1 MIINNSRIAKVAK
14 ALKIAGGLRLA
25 KVFEEADPQMKA
37 VEKLCK
43 TYGNLTPLLLAINAL
58 VSYMLAGRGEEYWSS
73 FAAYASMVGEPP
85 ENYLGLIKLVKEFVS
100 NSKYHRLNRAA
111 KLSRLSKLLKCSALA
126 KFENP
131 NDEFIKDPYSL
142 LKVLAECLGS
152 SEFAKT
158 TVFAVKMYYYGVKAC
173 LGTDLVLPAEI
184 KVPVDRRVAFLAYTS
199 GIIDVGEGLSRGEVI
214 KKFKHRAGVVR
225 IAWGRVAELSSI
237 PPVHLD
243 ALLWII
249 GRYAEAG
256 KSIGDI
262 TNRVAELLGSRLPE
276 STLELVIKELLYK
289 LT

>member
-14 ALKIAGGLRLA
+14 ALKTAGGLRLA
-25 KVFEEADPQMKA
+25 KAFEEADPQMKA
-37 VEKLCK
+37 AKKLCG
-43 TYGNLTPLLLAINAL
+43 TYGDLTPLLLAINAL
-58 VSYMLAGRGEEYWSS
+58 VSYMLAGRGEEYWNS
-73 FAAYASMVGEPP
+73 FTAYASTVGEPP
-85 ENYLGLIKLVKEFVS
+85 ENYLGLIELVKEFVS
-100 NSKYHRLNRAA
+100 KSKYHGLARAA
-111 KLSRLSKLLKCSALA
+111 KLSRLNKLLKCSALA
-126 KFENP
+126 EFEDS
-131 NDEFIKDPYSL
+131 NDEILNDLYSL
-142 LKVLAECLGS
+142 LRVLAECLES
-152 SEFAKT
+152 SESAKT
-158 TVFAVKMYYYGVKAC
+158 IIFAVKMYYYGVKAC